1 MIGLNK
7 IILKLIFYIGL
18 LVIVGACV
26 NKINQENYKKI
37 QTGMTLE
44 EVKTILGEPTES
56 KSAGIGGL
64 VSGTS
69 AVWKGEGMTIDI
81 KFLNGKVQLKSFT
94 EDK

>member
-1 MIGLNK
+1 MINFNK
-7 IILKLIFYIGL
+7 TLFKLVVYIGL
-18 LVIVGACV
+18 LVILSACV
-26 NKINQENYKKI
+26 TKINQENYEKI
-37 QTGMTLE
+37 QEGMTIE

-69 AVWKGEGMTIDI
+69 AVWKGENITIDI

-94 EDK
+94 ENK